1 MGPETPAVAAAQKS
15 FAETA
20 LELGGKSADEA
31 RRTGVID
38 TADDQVESLFAAQ
51 YQTVNSPAHRAVWDR
66 PLPVHLFQSEQPSV
80 PEEVRRVM
88 DDSLEVVARH
98 RRAGTL
104 LDQNQKIPE
113 SVLRDLADAGYW
125 GLLVS
130 REYGGSG
137 AQFAAFAPFLTQ
149 MAMYDPTIAG
159 LASVHGCIGAVD
171 PVRTFG
177 NPEQKQRF
185 LPDLASGRKL
195 SAFALT
201 EPWAG
206 SDLTALRTRAERKNG
221 HFLVN
226 GEKLFITN
234 VVPGRTIGLVCLIED
249 RPAVLIV
256 DLPEEENDQ
265 FQLRKYGLW
274 ALKHTYN
281 QGIIFRDF
289 PVPAENLLTPPKGD
303 GLTIAYHG
311 LNLGRVSLCANA
323 AGTMR
328 LMMASMIPWAHFRRT
343 YGEFIAKRELVQ
355 RRLGALAGMIV
366 GCDAL
371 VAWCAGLID
380 QGYRG
385 EMECIVAKIFG
396 SEMQKDAAVELFM
409 KTHGGRS
416 FLHGHMFGDNVHEFL
431 APCIYEGEGEML
443 GMAFFKSL
451 VKNHGREYFEPIGRA
466 LQQAGIRKPNLA
478 NPAHLWALKAPMLN
492 YGRWFLGQKFQTPAR
507 ADLPDMPPHLKQHA
521 QFAARRLQKMP
532 LKISQTMSKHQLA
545 LADRQCRMA
554 ALSAKVQNLLAILCT
569 TLYAARHDDEVIHA
583 AANVL
588 CLDLTRQVT
597 GGHPSDGYF
606 RAVNQLGRTVLD
618 GGFQS
623 VAGVDTGEI
632 LMNYQNR

>member
-1 MGPETPAVAAAQKS
+1 
-15 FAETA
+15 
-20 LELGGKSADEA
+20 
-31 RRTGVID
+31 
-38 TADDQVESLFAAQ
+38 
-51 YQTVNSPAHRAVWDR
+51 
-66 PLPVHLFQSEQPSV
+66 
-80 PEEVRRVM
+80 
-88 DDSLEVVARH
+88 
-98 RRAGTL
+98 
-104 LDQNQKIPE
+104 
-113 SVLRDLADAGYW
+113 
-125 GLLVS
+125 
-130 REYGGSG
+130 
-137 AQFAAFAPFLTQ
+137 
-149 MAMYDPTIAG
+149 MAMRDPTVAG

-177 NPEQKQRF
+177 DAEQKQRF
-185 LPDLASGRKL
+185 LPDLASGRRL

-206 SDLTALRTRAERKNG
+206 SDLTALRTRAELKNG
-221 HFLVN
+221 QYLVN

-234 VVPGRTIGLVCLIED
+234 VVPGRTIGLVCLIDD

-256 DLPEEENDQ
+256 DLPGEENDQ
-265 FQLRKYGLW
+265 FRLRNYGLW
-274 ALKHTYN
+274 ALKHTHN
-281 QGIIFRDF
+281 LGIIFRDF

-343 YGEFIAKRELVQ
+343 YGEFISKRELVQ

-451 VKNHGREYFEPIGRA
+451 VKNHGREFFEPIGKA
-466 LQQAGIRKPNLA
+466 LQTAGIKKPNPL
-478 NPAHLWALKAPMLN
+478 NPAHAWALKGAMLP
-492 YGRWFLGQKFQTPAR
+492 YARWLLAQKMRPA
-507 ADLPDMPPHLKQHA
+507 AHVEFPKMPSHLQQHA
-521 QFAARRLQKMP
+521 QLAARGLQKMP
-532 LKISQTMSKHQLA
+532 LELSNTMSKHQLA

-554 ALSAKVQNLLAILCT
+554 ALSAKIQNLLTILCT
-569 TLYAARHDDEVIHA
+569 TLYAARHDDEVLHE

-588 CLDLTRQVT
+588 CLDLTRRIT
-597 GGHPSDGYF
+597 GGHPSDRYF
-606 RAVNQLGRTVLD
+606 RAVNKLGSAVLD
-618 GGFQS
+618 GGFKS

-632 LMNYQNR
+632 LMSYENQ